1 MINYPQHARNEQ
13 LTTDPRYPIG
23 RFESLGRPLDA
34 RERDTRIGAV
44 EAHPARVRSLVG
56 TLDDQRLDRPYREG
70 GWTLRQLTHHLADSH
85 ANASIRFRLAL
96 TEDRP
101 TIRPYN
107 QDAWAEL
114 PDARRGP
121 VEPSLRLLEGLH
133 DRWGRLL
140 RTMED
145 SDFERLLHHP
155 EIGDVSLDFML
166 ELYAWHC
173 AHHEAHLA
181 AGSTVP

>member
-1 MINYPQHARNEQ
+1 
-13 LTTDPRYPIG
+13 LTTDTRYPIG
-23 RFESLGRPLDA
+23 RLEPLRRPLDA
-34 RERDTRIGAV
+34 QERDVRIDAI

-56 TLDDQRLDRPYREG
+56 TLDGRALDRPYRAG
-70 GWTLRQLTHHLADSH
+70 GWTFRQLTHHLADSH

-96 TEDRP
+96 TEVRP
-101 TIRPYN
+101 TIRPYD

-114 PDARRGP
+114 PDARQGP
-121 VEPSLRLLEGLH
+121 VEPSLLLLEGIH
-133 DRWGRLL
+133 DRWCQLL

-145 SDFERLLHHP
+145 RDFERLLRHP

-181 AGSTVP
+181 AGSAVP